1 MMKASMIRR
10 GTARL
15 CLGVAKQLSRRDRDQ
30 AALRWVHRATR
41 VDEAWAEPWVAAGAL
56 HGVLGHTG
64 QALEAFM
71 GANARDP
78 QSRVIVLML
87 GMALDEL
94 DLCEEAYEWLVRA
107 AHASGAADESVADGH
122 PDSLFWRELGLY
134 CVGHGLGDDAIE
146 TAALAELYEGWSGG
160 VRQS

>member
-1 MMKASMIRR
+1 MTAPAMRR
-10 GTARL
+10 VSARL
-15 CLGVAKQLSRRDRDQ
+15 CLAVAKLLSRRARDR

-41 VDEAWAEPWVAAGAL
+41 ADEEWAEPWVAAGAL
-56 HGVLGHTG
+56 HGALGHTG

-94 DLCEEAYEWLVRA
+94 HLCDEAYEWLVRA
-107 AHASGAADESVADGH
+107 AHASRAADESVADGH

-134 CVGHGLGDDAIE
+134 CVSHGRDDEAIQ

-160 VRQS
+160 QRRG

>member
-1 MMKASMIRR
+1 M
-10 GTARL
+10 
-15 CLGVAKQLSRRDRDQ
+15 
-30 AALRWVHRATR
+30 
-41 VDEAWAEPWVAAGAL
+41 AAGAL
-56 HGVLGHTG
+56 HGALGHTG

-94 DLCEEAYEWLVRA
+94 HLCDEAYEWLVRA
-107 AHASGAADESVADGH
+107 AHASQAADESVADGH

-134 CVGHGLGDDAIE
+134 CVSHGRDDEAIQ
-146 TAALAELYEGWSGG
+146 TAALAELNDGWSGG
-160 VRQS
+160 VRHSQ